1 MKKFLK
7 VLGAAALIAGL
18 TPYQV
23 EKNEETGE
31 RKVKALLWQ
40 VSRKPSLSGD
50 KDDISI
56 KFLSFGKDEEE
67 AQLFSDEI
75 TVEYAPRQDGAQKD
89 APEIPQTPEAPQPP
103 EAPEAPEAPEVPE
116 PLKAPE
122 APAVEE
128 EA

>member
-40 VSRKPSLSGD
+40 VSRK
-50 KDDISI
+50 
-56 KFLSFGKDEEE
+56 
-67 AQLFSDEI
+67 QR
-75 TVEYAPRQDGAQKD
+75 RQGRHQHQ
-89 APEIPQTPEAPQPP
+89 IP
-103 EAPEAPEAPEVPE
+103 V
-116 PLKAPE
+116 LWKGRGGG
-122 APAVEE
+122 PAVQRRDYGRVRPPPGWRPEGRTGDSP
-128 EA
+128 AA